1 VRETGS
7 GDNGVKG
14 VESERLKAFDYRDFG
29 GRYQCVST
37 CAMLRCDVV
46 SCSSQLLQCVAMV
59 VSSR

>member
-1 VRETGS
+1 MRETGS

-29 GRYQCVST
+29 GRHQCGST
-37 CAMLRCDVV
+37 CAMLRCDAVC
-46 SCSSQLLQCVAMV
+46 CSFQLLQCVAMV